1 MSATLGWYVT
11 ALLHLAGCP
20 WLVIVWTAVS
30 EAVLVCTVYS
40 TVQVYSTGDC
50 TGVVHAG
57 LRPPHLHPAHVSHQ
71 GAAPLLPCSSL
82 QCEVHLILFQS
93 VQAWQAEGVPVAA
106 VDKTEDSV
114 ELNKTKEKRDEN

>member
-40 TVQVYSTGDC
+40 TGVQ
-50 TGVVHAG
+50 
-57 LRPPHLHPAHVSHQ
+57 
-71 GAAPLLPCSSL
+71 
-82 QCEVHLILFQS
+82 
-93 VQAWQAEGVPVAA
+93 
-106 VDKTEDSV
+106 
-114 ELNKTKEKRDEN
+114 

>member
-1 MSATLGWYVT
+1 MGDLVSATLGWYVT

-71 GAAPLLPCSSL
+71 GAAPSL
-82 QCEVHLILFQS
+82 QYGVYLILFQS

-114 ELNKTKEKRDEN
+114 ELNKSKEKQDEN